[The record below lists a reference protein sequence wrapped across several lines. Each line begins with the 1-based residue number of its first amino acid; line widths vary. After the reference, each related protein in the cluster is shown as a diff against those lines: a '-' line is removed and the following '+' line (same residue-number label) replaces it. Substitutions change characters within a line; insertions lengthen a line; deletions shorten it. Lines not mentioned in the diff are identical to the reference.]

1 MINAI
6 QACSSGCT
14 VRLSARLADG
24 GAVFELKVVDNG
36 PGMTQQVWRRAT
48 ELFYTTKR
56 NGSGIGLALCK
67 RAAEDAGGSFEIESV
82 PAFGTAVTLRVPVR

>member
-6 QACSSGCT
+6 QACAAGST
-14 VRLSARLADG
+14 VRLSAGLTEG
-24 GAVFELKVVDNG
+24 GRAFELKVVDNG

-67 RAAEDAGGSFEIESV
+67 RAAEEAGGRFEIESV
-82 PAFGTAVTLRVPVR
+82 PGFGTAVTLKVPVH